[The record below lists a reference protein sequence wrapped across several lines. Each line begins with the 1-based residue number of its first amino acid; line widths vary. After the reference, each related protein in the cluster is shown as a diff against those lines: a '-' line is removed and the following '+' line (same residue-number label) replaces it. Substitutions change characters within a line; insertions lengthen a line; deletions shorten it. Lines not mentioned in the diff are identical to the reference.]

1 MRLNPP
7 KKVTFWISIIAF
19 VVGGLL
25 ATGVVA
31 PVLVI
36 YGVILVMLAYILLV
50 LSLMVKGL

>member
-7 KKVTFWISIIAF
+7 KKVTFWVSIIAF

-50 LSLMVKGL
+50 LSLIVKGL